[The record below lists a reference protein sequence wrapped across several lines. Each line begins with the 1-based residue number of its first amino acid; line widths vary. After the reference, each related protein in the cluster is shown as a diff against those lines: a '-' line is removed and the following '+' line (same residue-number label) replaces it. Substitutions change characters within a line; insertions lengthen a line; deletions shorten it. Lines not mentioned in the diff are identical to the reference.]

1 MTRLR
6 LPAKFFLPQLPL
18 TVQILILTLA
28 AILVAQLVTVLAV
41 RIAPV
46 GQPPRYTMAELA
58 AAFDGTA
65 AANHQRKL
73 TIRHSRELP
82 DELKAA
88 NPDALA
94 ATLAKAM
101 NRSPDSIR
109 IIRRGIPDMVL
120 VTSAAQ
126 TPQAPDPRR
135 AGGPPTGRPDGKMGP
150 PPDLGPPPDGGP
162 PGPPPG
168 DAGFGGG
175 PPGPPPDNHGAAA
188 GPGSPGSLSEFIAA
202 RHEADGT
209 WTVVEPSP
217 EWEWLRRAVLW
228 ILGGILVMG
237 PPAWWMARRITRP
250 LRTFA
255 VAADRL
261 GRDPKAPAMP
271 LDGPAE
277 IGVAATAFNRM
288 QARIQK
294 YVSDRMSMV
303 GAISH
308 DLRTPLT
315 RIRFK
320 VESLP
325 DATRAAILS
334 DVGQMEAMIADVL
347 SFIRDSDQAGAR
359 ERLDLASLVACA
371 VDDRAAMGG
380 AVTLSEDEA
389 SPVVEAE
396 PVAVRRLIDN
406 LIDNAL
412 KYGVAARVSV
422 TVRGD
427 EAVVAVADDGPGL
440 PNTELER
447 VFLPFY
453 RYTEDHGETITGT
466 GLGLAVCRATARA
479 HGGDVR
485 LYAAERGLV
494 AEMTLPIVTVK

>member
-1 MTRLR
+1 MTRFR
-6 LPAKFFLPQLPL
+6 PPHLPL
-18 TVQILILTLA
+18 TVQILVLTLA

-46 GQPPRYTMAELA
+46 GQPPHYSTAEVV

-65 AANHQRKL
+65 TGHRRNL
-73 TIRHSRELP
+73 TIRHSHDLP
-82 DELKAA
+82 DELKAG
-88 NPDALA
+88 NETNLA
-94 ATLAKAM
+94 ATLAEAM
-101 NRSPDSIR
+101 DRPAGDVR
-109 IIRRGIPDMVL
+109 VVRRGVPDMVIA
-120 VTSAAQ
+120 TSAAVA
-126 TPQAPDPRR
+126 PQGPDPRR
-135 AGGPPTGRPDGKMGP
+135 AGGPPHDRMGP
-150 PPDLGPPPDGGP
+150 PDGEPGPG
-162 PGPPPG
+162 GPPPG
-168 DAGFGGG
+168 GPGFDDI
-175 PPGPPPDNHGAAA
+175 PPPPQGA
-188 GPGSPGSLSEFIAA
+188 GPASAGDLSEFIAA

-209 WTVVEPSP
+209 WTIVEPSP

-237 PPAWWMARRITRP
+237 PPAWWLARRITRP
-250 LRTFA
+250 IRTFA

-261 GRDPKAPAMP
+261 GRDPRAPAMP

-320 VESLP
+320 VEGLP

-347 SFIRDSDQAGAR
+347 AFIRDSDQAGAR
-359 ERLDLASLVACA
+359 EKLDLASLVACA
-371 VDDRAAMGG
+371 VDDRAEMGG
-380 AVTLSEDEA
+380 AVSLDEDEA

-396 PVAVRRLIDN
+396 PVALRRLIDN

-412 KYGVAARVSV
+412 KYGGTARVSV

-440 PNTELER
+440 PDTELER

-485 LYAAERGLV
+485 LHALAKGLV
-494 AEMTLPIVTVK
+494 AELALPLAPSN

>member
-1 MTRLR
+1 M
-6 LPAKFFLPQLPL
+6 
-18 TVQILILTLA
+18 
-28 AILVAQLVTVLAV
+28 
-41 RIAPV
+41 
-46 GQPPRYTMAELA
+46 
-58 AAFDGTA
+58 
-65 AANHQRKL
+65 
-73 TIRHSRELP
+73 
-82 DELKAA
+82 
-88 NPDALA
+88 
-94 ATLAKAM
+94 
-101 NRSPDSIR
+101 
-109 IIRRGIPDMVL
+109 
-120 VTSAAQ
+120 
-126 TPQAPDPRR
+126 
-135 AGGPPTGRPDGKMGP
+135 
-150 PPDLGPPPDGGP
+150 
-162 PGPPPG
+162 
-168 DAGFGGG
+168 
-175 PPGPPPDNHGAAA
+175 
-188 GPGSPGSLSEFIAA
+188 SEFIAA

-320 VESLP
+320 VENLP

-440 PNTELER
+440 PDTELER

>member
-1 MTRLR
+1 MTRFR
-6 LPAKFFLPQLPL
+6 LPQLPL
-18 TVQILILTLA
+18 TVQILVLTLA

-46 GQPPRYTMAELA
+46 GQPPHYTMAEVA
-58 AAFDGTA
+58 AAFDGTG
-65 AANHQRKL
+65 AANHKRKL
-73 TIRHSRELP
+73 TVRHSHDLP
-82 DELKAA
+82 AELKTASEGNLATTLAEAA
-88 NPDALA
+88 NRPQGD
-94 ATLAKAM
+94 
-101 NRSPDSIR
+101 IR
-109 IIRRGIPDMVL
+109 IVRRGIPDMVL

-126 TPQAPDPRR
+126 TPQAPDPRH
-135 AGGPPTGRPDGKMGP
+135 AAGPPADQSGRRMGP
-150 PPDLGPPPDGGP
+150 PPDRGPPPDGGP
-162 PGPPPG
+162 PGPPPDG
-168 DAGFGGG
+168 AGFGVG
-175 PPGPPPDNHGAAA
+175 PPGPPPDASGSGT
-188 GPGSPGSLSEFIAA
+188 GPASPGDLSEFIAA

-217 EWEWLRRAVLW
+217 EWEWLRRAALW
-228 ILGGILVMG
+228 ILGGIAVMG
-237 PPAWWMARRITRP
+237 PPAWWLARRITRP

-320 VESLP
+320 VENLP

-380 AVTLSEDEA
+380 AVSLIEDET
-389 SPVVEAE
+389 SPVIEAE

-412 KYGVAARVSV
+412 KYGETARVTV
-422 TVRGD
+422 TIRGD
-427 EAVVAVADDGPGL
+427 EAIVSVADDGPGL
-440 PNTELER
+440 PDNELER

-453 RYTEDHGETITGT
+453 RYTEDHGEAITGT

-485 LYAAERGLV
+485 LHRGEKGLV
-494 AEMTLPIVTVK
+494 AEMTLPLASAK

>member
-1 MTRLR
+1 MSRLR
-6 LPAKFFLPQLPL
+6 LPPKFFLPQLPL
-18 TVQILILTLA
+18 TVQILVLTLA

-46 GQPPRYTMAELA
+46 GQPPHYTMAEVA

-65 AANHQRKL
+65 AANHKRKL
-73 TIRHSRELP
+73 TVRHSSDLP
-82 DELKAA
+82 AELKTASESHLATTLAAAA
-88 NPDALA
+88 NRPSGD
-94 ATLAKAM
+94 
-101 NRSPDSIR
+101 IR
-109 IIRRGIPDMVL
+109 IVRRGIPDMVL
-120 VTSAAQ
+120 ATSAAV
-126 TPQAPDPRR
+126 TQAPDPRR
-135 AGGPPTGRPDGKMGP
+135 AGGPAEDGGPPQPSPERGP
-150 PPDLGPPPDGGP
+150 PPEGAP

-168 DAGFGGG
+168 DQDLDFGD
-175 PPGPPPDNHGAAA
+175 GPPPGLPKAD
-188 GPGSPGSLSEFIAA
+188 GPGPGPASPGDLSEFIAA

-228 ILGGILVMG
+228 ILGGIAVMG
-237 PPAWWMARRITRP
+237 PPAWWLARRITRP
-250 LRTFA
+250 IRTFA
-255 VAADRL
+255 IAADRL
-261 GRDPKAPAMP
+261 GRDPKAPPMP

-320 VESLP
+320 VENLP
-325 DATRAAILS
+325 EATRAAILS
-334 DVGQMEAMIADVL
+334 DVGQMETMIADVL
-347 SFIRDSDQAGAR
+347 SFIRDSDQTGTR

-380 AVTLSEDEA
+380 AVTLSEDDS

-412 KYGVAARVSV
+412 KYGDAARVSV
-422 TVRGD
+422 AVRGD

-440 PNTELER
+440 PETELER

-453 RYTEDHGETITGT
+453 RYTEDHGESIAGT

-485 LYAAERGLV
+485 LYAASQGLV
-494 AEMTLPIVTVK
+494 AEMTLPLAPLN

>member
-1 MTRLR
+1 MRKSR
-6 LPAKFFLPQLPL
+6 LPQLPL
-18 TVQILILTLA
+18 TVQILLLTLA
-28 AILVAQLVTVLAV
+28 AIVVAQLVTVLAV
-41 RIAPV
+41 RVAPV
-46 GQPPRYTMAELA
+46 GQPPYYTMAEVA

-65 AANHQRKL
+65 TDHKRKL
-73 TIRHSRELP
+73 VVRHRRDLPAELAGRN
-82 DELKAA
+82 EG
-88 NPDALA
+88 ALA
-94 ATLAKAM
+94 ARLAEAS
-101 NRSPDSIR
+101 NRHESDIR
-109 IIRRGIPDMVL
+109 VVRRGIPGMV
-120 VTSAAQ
+120 VATSAAV
-126 TPQAPDPRR
+126 TPQAPDPRAAGPAGDGMGPAPDR
-135 AGGPPTGRPDGKMGP
+135 GPPPEGGPPPPPDQGPGFGEGP
-150 PPDLGPPPDGGP
+150 PPRPPEASG
-162 PGPPPG
+162 PGP
-168 DAGFGGG
+168 A
-175 PPGPPPDNHGAAA
+175 
-188 GPGSPGSLSEFIAA
+188 SPGSLSEFIAA
-202 RHEADGT
+202 RYEADGS

-217 EWEWLRRAVLW
+217 EWEWLRRAALW
-228 ILGGILVMG
+228 ILGGIAVMG
-237 PPAWWMARRITRP
+237 PPAWWLARRITRP
-250 LRTFA
+250 IRTFA

-261 GRDPKAPAMP
+261 GRDPRAPAMP

-320 VESLP
+320 IENLP
-325 DATRAAILS
+325 DATRATILS
-334 DVGQMEAMIADVL
+334 DVGQMEAMITDVL
-347 SFIRDSDQAGAR
+347 AFVRDSDQAGTR

-380 AVTLSEDEA
+380 AVSLSEDET
-389 SPVVEAE
+389 SPVVDAE
-396 PVAVRRLIDN
+396 PVALRRLIDN

-412 KYGVAARVSV
+412 KYGDAARVSV

-440 PNTELER
+440 PETELER

-453 RYTEDHGETITGT
+453 RYTEDHDEAITGT

-485 LYAAERGLV
+485 LHAAERGLV
-494 AEMTLPIVTVK
+494 AELTLPLATQ

>member
-1 MTRLR
+1 MKMPR
-6 LPAKFFLPQLPL
+6 FPQWPL

-46 GQPPRYTMAELA
+46 GRPPHYTMSQVV
-58 AAFDGTA
+58 AAFDGA
-65 AANHQRKL
+65 AAVDRKRKL
-73 TIRHSRELP
+73 TVRHRHDLP
-82 DELKAA
+82 AELKANTEDDLA
-88 NPDALA
+88 AALA
-94 ATLAKAM
+94 RTA
-101 NRSPDSIR
+101 NRAPGDIR
-109 IIRRGIPDMVL
+109 VVRRGVPDMVL
-120 VTSAAQ
+120 ATSA
-126 TPQAPDPRR
+126 TMRQAPDPRR
-135 AGGPPTGRPDGKMGP
+135 ADAPAGDAEP
-150 PPDLGPPPDGGP
+150 PPDSGP
-162 PGPPPG
+162 
-168 DAGFGGG
+168 
-175 PPGPPPDNHGAAA
+175 PPGPPPDGFGDAPPPRPMEAGAP
-188 GPGSPGSLSEFIAA
+188 GPAQASPGTLSEFIAA

-228 ILGGILVMG
+228 IAGGIVVMG
-237 PPAWWMARRITRP
+237 PPAWWLARRITRP
-250 LRTFA
+250 IRTFA

-261 GRDPKAPAMP
+261 GRDPKAPPMP

-294 YVSDRMSMV
+294 YVADRMSMV

-320 VESLP
+320 VETLP
-325 DATRAAILS
+325 EATRAAILS

-347 SFIRDSDQAGAR
+347 AFIRDSDLAGAR

-380 AVTLSEDEA
+380 AVTLADDEA

-396 PVAVRRLIDN
+396 PVAMRRLIDN

-412 KYGVAARVSV
+412 KYGDTARVSV
-422 TVRGD
+422 TIRGD

-440 PNTELER
+440 PETELER

-453 RYTEDHGETITGT
+453 RFTEDHGDSITGT

-485 LYAAERGLV
+485 LHAAEHGLV
-494 AEMTLPIVTVK
+494 AELTLPLATAK

>member
-1 MTRLR
+1 MIRIR
-6 LPAKFFLPQLPL
+6 LPQWPL
-18 TVQILILTLA
+18 TVQILVLTLV

-46 GQPPRYTMAELA
+46 GQPPHYTMAEVA
-58 AAFDGTA
+58 AAFDGSS
-65 AANHQRKL
+65 AANHKRKL
-73 TIRHSRELP
+73 TVRHRHALPGELRT
-82 DELKAA
+82 A
-88 NPDALA
+88 NEAGLA
-94 ATLAKAM
+94 AMLADATKRPAA
-101 NRSPDSIR
+101 DIR
-109 IIRRGIPDMVL
+109 IVRRGVPDMV
-120 VTSAAQ
+120 VATSAAA
-126 TPQAPDPRR
+126 TRPPDPRH
-135 AGGPPTGRPDGKMGP
+135 GTPLGGRPAPPPGDRAGP
-150 PPDLGPPPDGGP
+150 PPDFGRPPDGPPDGAP

-168 DAGFGGG
+168 QDFGNG
-175 PPGPPPDNHGAAA
+175 PPQGA
-188 GPGSPGSLSEFIAA
+188 GPASPGDISEFIAA
-202 RHEADGT
+202 RHEKDGS

-228 ILGGILVMG
+228 IVGGIAVMG
-237 PPAWWMARRITRP
+237 PPAWWLARRITRP
-250 LRTFA
+250 IRTFA

-261 GRDPKAPAMP
+261 GRDPKAPPMP

-277 IGVAATAFNRM
+277 IGVAAGAFNRM

-294 YVSDRMSMV
+294 YVSDRISMV

-320 VESLP
+320 VENLP
-325 DATRAAILS
+325 DTTRAAILS

-347 SFIRDSDQAGAR
+347 AFIRDSDMAGAR
-359 ERLDLASLVACA
+359 EKLDLASLVACA

-380 AVTLSEDEA
+380 AVTLSEDET

-412 KYGVAARVSV
+412 KYGNAARVSV

-440 PNTELER
+440 PETELER

-453 RYTEDHGETITGT
+453 RFTEDHGDTITGT

-485 LYAAERGLV
+485 LYAAEQGLV
-494 AEMTLPIVTVK
+494 AELTLPVAHAH

>member
-1 MTRLR
+1 MRCR
-6 LPAKFFLPQLPL
+6 LPQLPL
-18 TVQILILTLA
+18 TVQILVLTLA

-46 GQPPRYTMAELA
+46 GQPPHYTVDEVA

-65 AANHQRKL
+65 AGHGRKL
-73 TIRHSRELP
+73 TVRHRSDLP
-82 DELKAA
+82 DELKVGNDENLVA
-88 NPDALA
+88 ALA
-94 ATLAKAM
+94 YTL
-101 NRSPDSIR
+101 NRPVYDLR
-109 IIRRGIPDMVL
+109 AVRRGVPDMVIA
-120 VTSAAQ
+120 TSAAM
-126 TPQAPDPRR
+126 PQGPDPCR
-135 AGGPPTGRPDGKMGP
+135 AEGPRDASP
-150 PPDLGPPPDGGP
+150 PPGEMG
-162 PGPPPG
+162 GPPPG
-168 DAGFGGG
+168 VPGLI
-175 PPGPPPDNHGAAA
+175 PPAPPPRQPET
-188 GPGSPGSLSEFIAA
+188 GPGQQSGALRDLSEFIAA
-202 RHEADGT
+202 RHEANGT

-228 ILGGILVMG
+228 IVGGIVVMG
-237 PPAWWMARRITRP
+237 PPAWWLARRITRP
-250 LRTFA
+250 IRTFA

-261 GRDPKAPAMP
+261 GRDPRAPAVS

-320 VESLP
+320 VETLP
-325 DATRAAILS
+325 DKTRAAILS
-334 DVGQMEAMIADVL
+334 DVAQMEAMIADVL
-347 SFIRDSDQAGAR
+347 SFIRDSDMAGAR
-359 ERLDLASLVACA
+359 EKLDLASLVACA
-371 VDDRAAMGG
+371 VDDRSAMGG
-380 AVTLSEDEA
+380 AVTLSEDETN
-389 SPVVEAE
+389 PVIEAE
-396 PVAVRRLIDN
+396 PVAIRRLIDN

-412 KYGVAARVSV
+412 KYGDAARVSV
-422 TVRGD
+422 TIRGD
-427 EAVVAVADDGPGL
+427 EAVVTVADAGPGL
-440 PNTELER
+440 PDTELER

-485 LYAAERGLV
+485 LHTADNGLV
-494 AEMTLPIVTVK
+494 AEMTLPLVLLK